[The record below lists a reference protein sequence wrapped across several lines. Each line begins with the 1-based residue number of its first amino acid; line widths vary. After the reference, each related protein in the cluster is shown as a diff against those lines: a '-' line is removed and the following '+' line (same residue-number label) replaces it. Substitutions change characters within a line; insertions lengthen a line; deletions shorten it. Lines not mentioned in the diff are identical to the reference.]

1 MFDHRW
7 SASEKKIARRA
18 YDAAL
23 ERALEKVVADF
34 KASAAAATT
43 AAEVWDICDELSRK
57 RREIDRT
64 FDYRY
69 SQLPRVFALLIQ
81 DGLLEPAQLD
91 GLSQE
96 KIDDIQRLVAWHRK
110 RSGD

>member
-43 AAEVWDICDELSRK
+43 PAEVWHIGDALYKK

-69 SQLPRVFALLIQ
+69 SQLPFVFAFLIL
-81 DGLLEPAQLD
+81 DGLLEPSQLD

-96 KIDDIQRLVAWHRK
+96 KIDDIQRLVAWQKK